1 MLRSMGLQRVSRDN
15 FGLAAGTV
23 PLGGV
28 GSHGDGVGGLRGQA
42 ADEGGPRAETHAWG
56 GFTLGVEISES
67 PHLALGDVCAAEKS
81 LEPRLLLSLT
91 LDRRAVR
98 VQAQG
103 DDAHIGGR
111 DVGLTVTVYR

>member
-1 MLRSMGLQRVSRDN
+1 MTPPPSLSR
-15 FGLAAGTV
+15 TE
-23 PLGGV
+23 
-28 GSHGDGVGGLRGQA
+28 GSGH
-42 ADEGGPRAETHAWG
+42 EGGPRAETHAWG